1 MRSDA
6 LIKAI
11 SSVKWREFAMTYDY
25 CPVCNT
31 KRIIVRLRHNEIA
44 VRCLTC
50 RATAVTMSLVSVLRQ
65 LVPDLSLKE
74 VYELS
79 SRGPLVNFLN
89 KNCEKLTCSEYFEGV
104 QPGEY
109 RNGIQCQDVQ
119 KLTFPDNSFDGA
131 DTLGVFFE
139 KPPTERRTA
148 SAGYYNSAAMQAA
161 ARADGL
167 YAECING
174 DAFSDEVKAEVVET
188 LKNGIGAVDLV
199 VYSLASPR
207 RTDPRTGET
216 YLSSLKPIGEA
227 FTMKGVNTDSLE
239 VDELTVEP
247 ATEEEINN
255 TIKVMGGE
263 DWEWWIDT
271 LKENGLLAE
280 GCKTTAYT
288 YIGKEL
294 TWPLYGH
301 ASIGMAKKDLDRAS
315 TAINKTLEP
324 LGGESRV
331 SVLKALV
338 TQASSAI
345 PIMPLYI
352 SILYKV
358 MKAEGTHQGCI
369 EQIRGLFAEQIY
381 TAGQAII
388 DEDGRW
394 RMDSEELKES
404 VQAQVAALWDSVNT
418 GNINELTDFKGYHQ
432 EFLRLFGFGMDGVD
446 YGADVDAVVEL

>member
-1 MRSDA
+1 MI
-6 LIKAI
+6 IKPKVRGFICTNAHPQGCAASI
-11 SSVKWREFAMTYDY
+11 NQQIDYVKAKGPIADGPKNVLVIGSSTGYGMAS
-25 CPVCNT
+25 
-31 KRIIVRLRHNEIA
+31 RI
-44 VRCLTC
+44 
-50 RATAVTMSLVSVLRQ
+50 TAAF
-65 LVPDLSLKE
+65 
-74 VYELS
+74 
-79 SRGPLVNFLN
+79 G
-89 KNCEKLTCSEYFEGV
+89 C
-104 QPGEY
+104 
-109 RNGIQCQDVQ
+109 
-119 KLTFPDNSFDGA
+119 GA

-139 KPPTERRTA
+139 KPPTEKRTG

-161 ARADGL
+161 ARAEGL
-167 YAECING
+167 YAESING
-174 DAFSDEVKAEVVET
+174 DAFSDEIKDEVIAT
-188 LKNGIGAVDLV
+188 LKRDMGPVDLI

-207 RTDPRTGET
+207 RTDPKTGET
-216 YLSSLKPIGEA
+216 YISSLKPIGEP
-227 FTMKGVNTDSLE
+227 FTMKGVNTDTLA

-263 DWEWWIDT
+263 DWELWIDA
-271 LKENGLLAE
+271 LSDAGLLAE

-315 TAINKTLEP
+315 TAINAKLQAI
-324 LGGESRV
+324 GGESRV

-358 MKAEGTHQGCI
+358 MKEEGTHEGCI
-369 EQIRGLFAEQIY
+369 EQIQGLFERQMY
-381 TAGQAII
+381 TTGQADI

-394 RMDSEELKES
+394 RMDGEELKDS
-404 VQAQVAALWDSVNT
+404 VQAQVATLWDKVNT
-418 GNINELTDFKGYHQ
+418 DNIGELTDFKGYHQ
-432 EFLRLFGFGMDGVD
+432 EFLRLFGFGIEGVD
-446 YGADVDAVVEL
+446 YEADISPLVDL

>member
-1 MRSDA
+1 MI
-6 LIKAI
+6 IKPKVRGFICTNAHPQGCAASI
-11 SSVKWREFAMTYDY
+11 NQQIDYVKAKGPIADGPKNVLVIGSSTGYGMAS
-25 CPVCNT
+25 
-31 KRIIVRLRHNEIA
+31 RI
-44 VRCLTC
+44 
-50 RATAVTMSLVSVLRQ
+50 TAAF
-65 LVPDLSLKE
+65 
-74 VYELS
+74 
-79 SRGPLVNFLN
+79 G
-89 KNCEKLTCSEYFEGV
+89 C
-104 QPGEY
+104 
-109 RNGIQCQDVQ
+109 
-119 KLTFPDNSFDGA
+119 GA

-139 KPPTERRTA
+139 KPPTEKRTG

-161 ARADGL
+161 ARAEGL
-167 YAECING
+167 YAESING
-174 DAFSDEVKAEVVET
+174 DAFSDEVKAEVIAT
-188 LKNGIGAVDLV
+188 LKRDMGPVDLI

-207 RTDPRTGET
+207 RTDPKTGET
-216 YLSSLKPIGEA
+216 YISSLKPIGEP
-227 FTMKGVNTDSLE
+227 FTMKGVNTDTLA

-263 DWEWWIDT
+263 DWELWIDA
-271 LKENGLLAE
+271 LSDAGLLAE

-315 TAINKTLEP
+315 TAINAKLQAI
-324 LGGESRV
+324 GGESRV

-358 MKAEGTHQGCI
+358 MKEEGTHEGCI
-369 EQIRGLFAEQIY
+369 EQIQGLFERQMY
-381 TAGQAII
+381 TTGQADI

-394 RMDSEELKES
+394 RMDGEELKDS
-404 VQAQVAALWDSVNT
+404 VQAQVATLWDKVNT
-418 GNINELTDFKGYHQ
+418 DNIGELTDFKGYHQ
-432 EFLRLFGFGMDGVD
+432 EFLRLFGFGIEGVD
-446 YGADVDAVVEL
+446 YEADISPLVDL